1 MESAEP
7 GNAKPTVKY
16 ERGPMRLLR
25 DNPGPMFDYVPLDR
39 ARTWAH
45 DAMAFLLI
53 DLVLQPGGYVDS
65 RITIGPS
72 TRHGQ

>member
-7 GNAKPTVKY
+7 GNAKPTASGG
-16 ERGPMRLLR
+16 RCGCFGTTL
-25 DNPGPMFDYVPLDR
+25 GPMFDYVHLDG

-72 TRHGQ
+72 TCHGQ